1 MRFLFALLIACLTM
15 PAMAA
20 PCAPIMPAAHLMWEG
35 EHGTHHTPPH
45 DAVKK
50 GHDCIGCI
58 APIDGLKRTG
68 KPAPAMPLLR
78 ETARNDRAPARLRD
92 CPATPPPKPL
102 A

>member
-20 PCAPIMPAAHLMWEG
+20 PCAPILPAAQLMLDG
-35 EHGTHHTPPH
+35 EHGDHHAPAG

-50 GHDCIGCI
+50 GHQCIGCI
-58 APIDGLKRTG
+58 APIDGLKRG
-68 KPAPAMPLLR
+68 AKSAPVLPMLR
-78 ETARNDRAPARLRD
+78 ESARNDRSPARIRD